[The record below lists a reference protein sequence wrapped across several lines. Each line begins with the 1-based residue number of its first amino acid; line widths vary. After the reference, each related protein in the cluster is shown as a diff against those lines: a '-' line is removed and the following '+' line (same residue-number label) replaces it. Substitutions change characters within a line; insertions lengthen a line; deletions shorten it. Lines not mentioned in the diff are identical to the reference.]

1 MVHTATLP
9 SPATL
14 GSLALRNRYYVYRV
28 GPAPAYTR
36 TLLFSWLSNTA
47 NGPVLGG
54 AVDFDSLSSSQP
66 EVLLE
71 EDETIMV
78 GVYSILEQSSG
89 VLGATVAGNATYR
102 MSSGTEPW
110 QLIVPPPGI
119 ETVAPTQG
127 SGAGSAAANALA
139 ASAKGTRGASQGAT
153 VAAGGL
159 QATAGLVGSAAGTS
173 TPQGAL
179 AGAAGIV
186 GAGSGSAVA
195 QGVLAGAAAMVGGS
209 AGSSAAA
216 GVLAGAA
223 GLVGSSAGDSDA
235 GGALA
240 GTGGLAGVAQ
250 GASDASGRVGA
261 VAGMVGAAAGDAQVL
276 AQLAALRGTVGTSLV
291 GEGGGEVELPPG
303 ILRLR
308 PDGRYEALM
317 NGQTLP
323 PGAVR
328 LTTV

>member
-1 MVHTATLP
+1 MGSTDTAKRRVPPGQWRMVHTATLP

-28 GPAPAYTR
+28 GPAPGYTR
-36 TLLFSWLSNTA
+36 SLLFSWLSNTA
-47 NGPVLGG
+47 NAPVLGG

-71 EDETIMV
+71 ENETIMV

-102 MSSGTEPW
+102 MSASTEPW

-127 SGAGSAAANALA
+127 SGAGSAAANGLA
-139 ASAKGTRGASQGAT
+139 ASAKGTRGASQA
-153 VAAGGL
+153 VAVAVGEL
-159 QATAGLVGSAAGTS
+159 QATAGLVGSAAGAS

-179 AGAAGIV
+179 AGTAGIV
-186 GAGSGSAVA
+186 GAGPGSAFT
-195 QGVLAGAAAMVGGS
+195 QGELAGAAAMVGDS
-209 AGSSAAA
+209 AGASAAD

-223 GLVGSSAGDSDA
+223 GLVGSSAGDGTAS
-235 GGALA
+235 GELA
-240 GTGGLAGVAQ
+240 GAAGLVGSAAGL
-250 GASDASGRVGA
+250 GDASGRVGA
-261 VAGMVGAAAGDAQVL
+261 VAGMVGAADGTADAL

-291 GEGGGEVELPPG
+291 GEGGG
-303 ILRLR
+303 
-308 PDGRYEALM
+308 
-317 NGQTLP
+317 
-323 PGAVR
+323 AV
-328 LTTV
+328 TNIYPINVFDD